1 MTGLAMLSAMML
13 GYVPFITPMHG
24 IQPWWYVLVVPLAF
38 GISLIYKSL
47 HLHDMRRL
55 IVSSLVMTAQ
65 IVLAV
70 VALGLAVAIFAV
82 YVIPQIPVR

>member
-1 MTGLAMLSAMML
+1 MML
-13 GYVPFITPMHG
+13 VPVPLMLLGYTPFITPMHG
-24 IQPWWYVLVVPLAF
+24 LQAWWYVLVVPLAF

-55 IVSSLVMTAQ
+55 VVATLVMTAQ

-70 VALGLAVAIFAV
+70 IALGLAVAIFVV
-82 YVIPQIPVR
+82 YIIPQIPVR